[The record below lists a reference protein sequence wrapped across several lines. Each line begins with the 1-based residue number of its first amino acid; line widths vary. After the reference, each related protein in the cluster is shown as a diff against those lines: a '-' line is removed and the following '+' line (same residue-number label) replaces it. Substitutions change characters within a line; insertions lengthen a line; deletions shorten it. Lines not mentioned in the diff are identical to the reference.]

1 LYNIAFVGAPG
12 SGKGT
17 QAAAIA
23 RKLDILHIATGDLF
37 RQAASRGDELG
48 GKVRSF
54 LEKGELVPDD
64 ITIGLV
70 KEQLAASGSKGAVLD
85 GFPRNIRQAEAL
97 DEALAGQDT
106 VLDRVVHIRVSEAEL
121 TRRLSRRRVCRN
133 CQATYTAAEG
143 EAATRVC
150 RRCGGRLERRA
161 DDEPETVRKRY
172 AVYMAETAPLIGYYA
187 AQGKL
192 VEVEGQGGI
201 DEVNGRIMAA
211 LGRQE
216 SLA

>member
-1 LYNIAFVGAPG
+1 LYNIAFIGAPG

-17 QAAAIA
+17 QAVAIA

-48 GKVRSF
+48 EKVKSF

-64 ITIGLV
+64 ITIDLV
-70 KEQLAASGSKGAVLD
+70 KGQLAASGSKGAVLD

-97 DEALAGQDT
+97 DGALAEQDT
-106 VLDRVVHIRVSEAEL
+106 ALDRVVYIRITEAEL
-121 TRRLSRRRVCRN
+121 TWRLSRRQVCRD
-133 CQATYTAAEG
+133 CHAIYTAAAG
-143 EAATRVC
+143 EAVAQICC
-150 RRCGGRLERRA
+150 RCDGRLERRA

-172 AVYMAETAPLIGYYA
+172 DIYMVETAPLIGYYTT
-187 AQGKL
+187 QGKM
-192 VEVEGQGGI
+192 VEVDGQGSI

-211 LGRQE
+211 LGKQE

>member
-1 LYNIAFVGAPG
+1 MYNIAFVGAPG

-23 RKLDILHIATGDLF
+23 RKLNILHIATGDLF
-37 RQAASRGDELG
+37 RQAAGRGDELG
-48 GKVRSF
+48 NKVRSY

-70 KEQLAASGSKGAVLD
+70 KGQLAASGSKGAVLD

-97 DEALAGQDT
+97 DEALDGQ
-106 VLDRVVHIRVSEAEL
+106 VLDKVIYIRVSEAEL
-121 TRRLSRRRVCRN
+121 TRRLNRRRVCRE
-133 CQATYTAAEG
+133 CQATYMAGEGETAA
-143 EAATRVC
+143 RLC

-161 DDEPETVRKRY
+161 DDGPETVRKRY

-187 AQGKL
+187 ARGKL
-192 VEVEGQGGI
+192 AEVDGQGSI

-216 SLA
+216 SLT

>member
-23 RKLDILHIATGDLF
+23 RKLNILHIATGELF
-37 RQAASRGDELG
+37 RQAAGRGDELG
-48 GKVRSF
+48 SKVSNF
-54 LEKGELVPDD
+54 LEKGELVPNE
-64 ITIGLV
+64 ITIDLV
-70 KEQLAASGSKGAVLD
+70 KGQLAASGYQGAVLD

-97 DEALAGQDT
+97 DEALAGPDT
-106 VLDRVVHIRVSEAEL
+106 GLDKVVYIRVSEAEL
-121 TRRLSRRRVCRN
+121 TRRLSQRRVCRE
-133 CQATYTAAEG
+133 CQATYTAGEG
-143 EAATRVC
+143 EATARLC

-161 DDEPETVRKRY
+161 DDEPGTVRKRY

-187 AQGKL
+187 ALGKL
-192 VEVEGQGGI
+192 AEVDGQGSI

-211 LGRQE
+211 LGKQE

>member
-1 LYNIAFVGAPG
+1 MYNIAFVGAPG

-37 RQAASRGDELG
+37 RQAAGRGDELG
-48 GKVRSF
+48 NKVRSY
-54 LEKGELVPDD
+54 LEKGELVPND

-70 KEQLAASGSKGAVLD
+70 KGQLAASGSRGAVLD

-106 VLDRVVHIRVSEAEL
+106 ALDRVVYIRVSEAEL
-121 TRRLSRRRVCRN
+121 TRRLSRRRVCRE
-133 CQATYTAAEG
+133 CQATYTAGEG
-143 EAATRVC
+143 ETAARIC
-150 RRCGGRLERRA
+150 RRCGGRLEKRA

-187 AQGKL
+187 ARGKL
-192 VEVEGQGGI
+192 AEVDGQGSI

-211 LGRQE
+211 LGKQE